1 MNAFVSYSVILSRF
15 VSKARDSFV
24 LRNNFPCVISNAQK
38 LLWLRM
44 KLLRSF
50 VHRCSDVIS
59 VGVQTG
65 RIGWPFLLLNPMQI
79 VLCSLMSNML
89 CVQSPVHLRQSAV
102 LSVCL
107 FCLLLFPMNFGSRTF
122 ITVFKNITTK
132 ITLQW
137 RHCCIKHKW
146 ELINWN

>member
-15 VSKARDSFV
+15 VSKAWDSFV
-24 LRNNFPCVISNAQK
+24 LRNNFLCVISSAQK

-59 VGVQTG
+59 VGVQSG

-79 VLCSLMSNML
+79 VLCSLMSDML
-89 CVQSPVHLRQSAV
+89 CVQSPVHLSQSAV
-102 LSVCL
+102 LSGSS
-107 FCLLLFPMNFGSRTF
+107 LLLSPMNFGSRTF
-122 ITVFKNITTK
+122 ITVFENITTK
-132 ITLQW
+132 ITYSDV
-137 RHCCIKHKW
+137 IVASS
-146 ELINWN
+146 INEN